1 MTHSCGVRYQELNAV
16 NASSLGTDI
25 KGAALG

>member
-1 MTHSCGVRYQELNAV
+1 MAYSCVVRYQELNAV
-16 NASSLGTDI
+16 NASLNGDI